1 MKDLLIKNGMLFDSK
16 KAFHADIL
24 VSNGKIAKVEKD
36 MDAKAFN
43 AKVINAEGLCVLP
56 GIIDSHTHYHLVS
69 RGTATADG
77 FKEGSKLASY
87 GGVTTV
93 IDFSDDLKTI
103 SLSDSGKFRT
113 KEMSETMA
121 IDYALH
127 QGVYSM
133 KEDLEDQLSLLK
145 ENGIRIIKIFTTY
158 KNVGYMLDNREDL
171 KRLFSACKKLELLIT
186 VHCESD
192 DVIQE
197 INANWKGGYSPADH
211 ALLRPAKA
219 EAEGIKMVGEIAL
232 ELDMP
237 LYIVHLSSK
246 LGLEEVRSLRKR
258 GAKLFVETTPHYLF
272 LDRSKLEGDDGP
284 LFVMT
289 PPLRDKED
297 NKALQQALIDGE
309 IQVVATDHC
318 SFTYQQKLESKDCR
332 TIFPGIPGTEE
343 LLPLINTF
351 ASGGTRLSL
360 MKVVELLSENP
371 AKIFGLYPEKGSLL
385 EGSDADLI
393 LFDPEMSWEITKE
406 KIHSKSGYSCYE
418 GMKVNGEVV
427 MTYLKGHL
435 VMGNGVYLGVPG
447 TGTRL
452 NENISSAYK

>member
-1 MKDLLIKNGMLFDSK
+1 MKDLLIKNGMLFSSK
-16 KAFHADIL
+16 KAFNSDIL
-24 VSNGKIAKVEKD
+24 IRNGKILKVEKD
-36 MDAKAFN
+36 IDAN
-43 AKVINAEGLCVLP
+43 TVDAKVINAEGLCVLP

-93 IDFSDDLKTI
+93 IDFSDDLKTV
-103 SLSDSGKFRT
+103 SLADSQEERT
-113 KEMSETMA
+113 QEMSQTMA
-121 IDYALH
+121 IDFALH

-133 KEDLEDQLSLLK
+133 KEDLEDQLSSLK
-145 ENGIRIIKIFTTY
+145 ERGVRVIKIFTTY
-158 KNVGYMLDNREDL
+158 KNVGYMLEKKQDL
-171 KRLFSACKKLELLIT
+171 KRLFSACKKLQLLIT
-186 VHCESD
+186 VHCEMD
-192 DVIQE
+192 EVIQE
-197 INANWKGGYSPADH
+197 INDGWKGTYLPSDH
-211 ALLRPAKA
+211 AQLRPPKA

-232 ELDMP
+232 SLDMP

-246 LGLEEVRSLRKR
+246 AGLEEVRALRKK

-272 LDRSKLEGDDGP
+272 LDKSKLEGENGP

-297 NKALQQALIDGE
+297 NKALQKALIDGE

-318 SFTYQQKLESKDCR
+318 SFTYQQKLESNDCR

-351 ASGGTRLSL
+351 ASGGTRLSM

-385 EGSDADLI
+385 EGSDADFI
-393 LFDPEMSWEITKE
+393 LFDPDMNWEITKE

-427 MTYLKGHL
+427 MTYIKGHL
-435 VMGNGVYLGVPG
+435 IMGDGVYLGMPG
-447 TGTRL
+447 TGKRL
-452 NENISSAYK
+452 DEGLSSVYK

>member
-1 MKDLLIKNGMLFDSK
+1 MKDLLIKNGMLFSSK

-24 VSNGKIAKVEKD
+24 VSNGKITKVEKEID
-36 MDAKAFN
+36 ENKLD

-93 IDFSDDLKTI
+93 IDFSDDQKTI
-103 SLSDSGKFRT
+103 SLSDSEEIRT
-113 KEMSETMA
+113 KEMGETMA

-133 KEDLEDQLSLLK
+133 KENLEEQLSLLK
-145 ENGIRIIKIFTTY
+145 EKGVRVIKIFTTY
-158 KNVGYMLDNREDL
+158 KNVGYMLANKEEL
-171 KRLFSACKKLELLIT
+171 KRLFSACKKLEILIT
-186 VHCESD
+186 AHCESD
-192 DVIQE
+192 DVIQD
-197 INANWKGGYSPADH
+197 INNNWKGGYLPSDH
-211 ALLRPAKA
+211 ALLRPPRV

-232 ELDMP
+232 SLDMP

-246 LGLEEVRSLRKR
+246 EGLEEVRALRKK
-258 GAKLFVETTPHYLF
+258 GAKLIVETTPHYLF
-272 LDRSKLEGDDGP
+272 LDKSKLEGENGP
-284 LFVMT
+284 LYVMT

-297 NKALQQALIDGE
+297 NKALQKALIDGE

-318 SFTYQQKLESKDCR
+318 SFTYKQKLESNDCR

-385 EGSDADLI
+385 VGTDADFI

-435 VMGNGVYLGVPG
+435 VMGNGVYLGLPG

-452 NENISSAYK
+452 NESLSSAYK